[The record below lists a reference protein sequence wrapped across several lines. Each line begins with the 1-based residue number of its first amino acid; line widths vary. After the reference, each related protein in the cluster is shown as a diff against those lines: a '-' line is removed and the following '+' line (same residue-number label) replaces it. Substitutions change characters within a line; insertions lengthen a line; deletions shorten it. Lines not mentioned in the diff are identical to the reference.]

1 MRVLTR
7 YILREWLKVVGVTA
21 LGFPVIVIAVDL
33 TDNLSRYLAR
43 GLSRGTVLLSYAYEI
58 PETMFMVLPA
68 AVLFATVFTLVGMGR
83 HSELIA
89 ANASGISFYRLFAP
103 LVAASVLAA
112 GLGVALVE
120 VAPIAARRAA
130 ELRGERERRENERVN
145 FVYRA
150 DAGWVYTVASLD
162 IRSNAMAGVLF
173 ERRGTGED
181 YPTIAIQAARGT
193 YDPNVGHWTLADGTL
208 RYLRGAFDESVF
220 TFDSLLPAMVRETPE
235 ALLAEPKDPEEMR
248 YAELADYIEALERS
262 GGDAKKLK
270 VEHALKLAVPAT
282 CIIITLFGAPLA
294 ITSPRQGMA
303 WGVAVGLGTTVVFLL
318 LIQLS
323 EAIGSGGAMPPI
335 VAAWAPN
342 ALFGLAGLVLLTR
355 VRT

>member
-21 LGFPVIVIAVDL
+21 LGFPIIVITVDL
-33 TDNLSRYLAR
+33 TDNLSRYLGR
-43 GLSRGTVLLSYAYEI
+43 GLSRRDVLLSYVFEI
-58 PETMFMVLPA
+58 PETMFLVLPA

-89 ANASGISFYRLFAP
+89 ANASGISFFRVLGP
-103 LVAASVLAA
+103 LIAASVFAA
-112 GLGVALVE
+112 GVGVVLVE

-130 ELRGERERRENERVN
+130 ELRGNRQRRENERVN

-162 IRSNAMAGVLF
+162 IRQSAMLGVVF
-173 ERRGTGED
+173 ERRGTGNE
-181 YPTIAIQAARGT
+181 YPTIAIQAARGV
-193 YDPNVGHWTLADGTL
+193 YDPADDQWTLVNGSV
-208 RYLRGAFDESVF
+208 RYLRGAFDESVI
-220 TFDSLLPAMVRETPE
+220 TFDSLVPTYMRETPE
-235 ALLAEPKDPEEMR
+235 ALLAEPKEPEEMR
-248 YAELADYIEALERS
+248 YAELAAYIEALERS

-318 LIQLS
+318 LVQLS
-323 EAIGSGGAMPPI
+323 EAIGSGGAIPP
-335 VAAWAPN
+335 VAAAWAPN
-342 ALFGLAGLVLLTR
+342 VLFGIAGLVLLTR